1 MPQAEQPCRA
11 RERLSSARQETL
23 ACGSGQ
29 QLLLRLVVVAPWSGA
44 LLLRLGLMA
53 EVGETAQVV
62 DADGDASRVD

>member
-1 MPQAEQPCRA
+1 M
-11 RERLSSARQETL
+11 QETL